1 MHISEHIVLKQNS
14 ISDNC
19 DNHSQMNACLIE
31 VLLII
36 ILKKET
42 KLGKGFKM
50 TQEAR
55 QGRHAHSLI
64 SRLVAGCAAMAL
76 SAVIAVTTPS
86 IGASAAELNI
96 YSHRQ
101 QFLLQPFLDA
111 FTAETGISTKVVYA
125 SKGLAQRLLAEGEA
139 SPADVILTVDIARL
153 SEYADL
159 DLLAPVDSAVL
170 NANIPAKLRA
180 SDNRWFALSTRA
192 RLLVTSKDRVAADA
206 ISDIEELADPMWE
219 GRVCT
224 RKGSHVYNRS
234 LLASIIAANGED
246 VAEAWAD
253 ALVGNMARRAQGND
267 RAQAKGIF
275 EGQCDVAIMN
285 HYYYGKMLH
294 GDKEDQR
301 QWADSI
307 RLVFTNQDNR
317 GNHVNISG
325 GGVAKHSPN
334 RGNAVRFLE
343 FLTQPT
349 AQQLYGEVNFEY
361 PVNPSVEPGG
371 VLQGFGEFKPDD
383 LPIERLAELAPQA
396 QVIIDRTGW

>member
-1 MHISEHIVLKQNS
+1 MTKATSTIRTARMAVNPVIRRLATAVVGMVLG
-14 ISDNC
+14 
-19 DNHSQMNACLIE
+19 L
-31 VLLII
+31 
-36 ILKKET
+36 T
-42 KLGKGFKM
+42 G
-50 TQEAR
+50 
-55 QGRHAHSLI
+55 
-64 SRLVAGCAAMAL
+64 
-76 SAVIAVTTPS
+76 IA
-86 IGASAAELNI
+86 ASAGAADLNV

-111 FTAETGISTKVVYA
+111 FTAETGIATNVVYA
-125 SKGLAQRLLAEGEA
+125 SKGLAQRLKAEGEA

-159 DLLAPVDSAVL
+159 DLLSPVDSAVL
-170 NANIPAKLRA
+170 NANIPAELRA

-206 ISDIEELADPMWE
+206 ISNIEELADPKWE

-246 VAEAWAD
+246 AAEAWAD
-253 ALVGNMARRAQGND
+253 GLVANMARRAQGND

-294 GDKEDQR
+294 GDKEDHR
-301 QWADSI
+301 AWANSI
-307 RLVFTNQDNR
+307 RLVFTNQGGR

-325 GGVAKHSPN
+325 GGVAKYSPN
-334 RGNAVRFLE
+334 RENAVAFLE
-343 FLTQPT
+343 FLTGSA

-361 PVNPSVEPGG
+361 PVNRSVAPGG
-371 VLQGFGEFKPDD
+371 VLQSFGEFKSDA

-396 QVIIDRTGW
+396 QMIIDRTGW